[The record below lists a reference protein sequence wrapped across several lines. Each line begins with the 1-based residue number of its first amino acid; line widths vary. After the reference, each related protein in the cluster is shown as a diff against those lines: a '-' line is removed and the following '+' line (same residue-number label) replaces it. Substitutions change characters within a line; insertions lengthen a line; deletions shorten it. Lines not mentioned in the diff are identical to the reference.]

1 MNRAFVNRAFVNRV
15 FLAASALF
23 LSSLNTA
30 CGRTSESQAA
40 PRGPAPT
47 SIRLDH
53 LQHLGLNAVVRGR
66 KVRVVS
72 LYAEAPDYR
81 PTGSPRRDGFE
92 GIASLD
98 DAARAAVVY
107 LREYEATGDSSDRNE
122 AVRLL
127 GFVTAMEQGDGEF
140 VNFIDS
146 AGHLNFDA
154 PSSRQSMSYWA
165 ARSIWALGEAVR
177 VLGPKDSTLLRPM
190 RPVLNRAISR
200 MRSEIDAEQLIG
212 GSTTATS
219 EALLGLLAALPPRE
233 STLVVPLA
241 TRTAQ
246 VLATHSAGG
255 ATKAPW
261 GAFVDRPNAG
271 WHAWGAR
278 SPEALA
284 IAGRALKHPE
294 FIAAA
299 RKEVDGLWGRF
310 LLAGAMPSTVSADG
324 TAAWYPQI
332 AYGIG
337 SIVEGYLA
345 LADATGQ
352 RRYAVFAGLAA
363 SWLLGANPAG
373 IDMYDEKTGRTLDGV
388 DGPSP
393 IKVNRNS
400 GAESTIEGLLALQ
413 DVESNPDAAAY
424 VHYRPIGDPS
434 TSLANV
440 PDRREYVGPGGARLI
455 LRRGPA
461 GIEIARDDQAIG
473 GDEVALGNSKPG
485 ARAAAAD
492 EKDGRE
498 SADKLPT
505 PITLTYW
512 PAANPTET
520 RLAMRLTAQ
529 WNAENPGVQVRVQPL
544 PAGRSSEEVLLAA
557 IVAKATPD
565 VSSNVSSALLARLVR
580 AGGVV
585 RLDNRV
591 ATSARLRERTSS
603 AMLASLRLPDGGIYA
618 FPWKTNPMMLM
629 YNVDLFKAAGIGPP
643 RTQSELLQAWH
654 KLARDTD
661 GDGRLDH
668 WAMWATLKTT
678 WYERFYDF
686 YPLYLASSG
695 GTTIVQ
701 NGKVVFD
708 NPAAVD
714 ALDVLRRGFAEGVLP
729 KSNFAL
735 GRDPFADGT
744 VAMKIIGPWFV
755 KELTDIKMPGLRYD
769 VTPVP
774 GADGTDPANNYAFA
788 DLRSIAIFSTT
799 RHPDAAAA
807 FVAYLTSPAA
817 DRLLIEEASQ
827 LPYRRRLAS
836 DSRFTASLATWPTL
850 STYANYVE
858 RSRDLDLDPDV
869 VEIFDLLSEAYEE
882 SAIYQ
887 TTPVKDAL
895 NKAARE
901 ATNIVNAR

>member
-1 MNRAFVNRAFVNRV
+1 MNTRAIVVGVALC
-15 FLAASALF
+15 LAALSA
-23 LSSLNTA
+23 A
-30 CGRTSESQAA
+30 CGRNSESQVA
-40 PRGPAPT
+40 PPGPAPT
-47 SIRLDH
+47 TIRLDH
-53 LQHLGLNAVVRGR
+53 LKHLGLNAVVRGR
-66 KVRVVS
+66 AVRVVS

-81 PTGSPRRDGFE
+81 PTGSPKRDGFE

-107 LREYEATGDSSDRNE
+107 LREYEATGDSSVRNE

-127 GFVTAMEQGDGEF
+127 SFVTAMEQGDGEF

-146 AGHLNFDA
+146 AGRLNRDA
-154 PSSRQSMSYWA
+154 PSSRQSMSFWA
-165 ARSIWALGEAVR
+165 ARSIWALGEAER
-177 VLGPKDSTLLRPM
+177 VLGPRDSTLLRTM
-190 RPVLNRAISR
+190 RPVLSRAISR
-200 MRSEIDAEQLIG
+200 MRSEIDAERLIG
-212 GSTTATS
+212 GSTTATA
-219 EALLGLLAALPPRE
+219 EALLGLLAAQTGGD

-246 VLATHSAGG
+246 LLAVRSTGSS
-255 ATKAPW
+255 TKAPW
-261 GAFVDRPNAG
+261 GAYVDRPNAS

-284 IAGRALKHPE
+284 TAGRALKHPE
-294 FIAAA
+294 FIASA
-299 RKEVDGLWGRF
+299 RKEADGLWGRF
-310 LLAGAMPSTVSADG
+310 LLAGGMPSTVAADG

-332 AYGIG
+332 AYGVG
-337 SIVEGYLA
+337 PIVEGYLA

-363 SWLLGANPAG
+363 SWLLGTNPAG
-373 IDMYDEKTGRTLDGV
+373 VAMYDEKTGRTLDGI

-393 IKVNRNS
+393 VKLNRNS

-413 DVESNPDAAAY
+413 SVESNPDAAEY
-424 VHYRPIGDPS
+424 VHYRPVSDLS

-440 PDRREYVGPGGARLI
+440 PERREYVGPDGARLI

-473 GDEVALGNSKPG
+473 GDEVALGNSKTG

-492 EKDGRE
+492 AKDAGT
-498 SADKLPT
+498 SSDKLPA

-603 AMLASLRLPDGGIYA
+603 AMLASLRLPDGGVYA

-643 RTQSELLQAWH
+643 RTQSELLQSWH

-668 WAMWATLKTT
+668 WAMWATLKTM

-695 GTTIVQ
+695 GTTIVN
-701 NGKVVFD
+701 NGKIVFD
-708 NPAAVD
+708 NDAAVA
-714 ALDVLRRGFAEGVLP
+714 ALDVLRQGFAEGVLP
-729 KSNFAL
+729 RSNFAL

-755 KELTDIKMPGLRYD
+755 KELTDIKMPGLHYD
-769 VTPVP
+769 VAPVP
-774 GADGTDPANNYAFA
+774 GAEGTDPAKGFAFA

-799 RHPDAAAA
+799 HHPDAAAA

-836 DSRFTASLATWPTL
+836 DPRFTTSLAQWPTL
-850 STYANYVE
+850 PKYANYVE

-895 NKAARE
+895 KKAARE

>member
-1 MNRAFVNRAFVNRV
+1 MNRAFVS
-15 FLAASALF
+15 AAALV
-23 LSSLNTA
+23 LSSIGAA
-30 CGRTSESQAA
+30 CSRTSESQAA
-40 PRGPAPT
+40 PPGPAPT
-47 SIRLDH
+47 RITLDH

-81 PTGSPRRDGFE
+81 PTGSPKRDGFE

-107 LREYEATGDSSDRNE
+107 LREYEATGDSSVRDE

-127 GFVTAMEQGDGEF
+127 NFVTAMEQGDGEF

-146 AGHLNFDA
+146 AGRLNRDA

-177 VLGPKDSTLLRPM
+177 VLGPKDSTLLTTM
-190 RPVLNRAISR
+190 RPVLRRAIDR
-200 MRSEIDAEQLIG
+200 MSSEIEAERLIG

-219 EALLGLLAALPPRE
+219 EALLGLLAAQTSRD
-233 STLVVPLA
+233 STVVVPLA

-246 VLATHSAGG
+246 LLAQHSEGG
-255 ATKAPW
+255 SAKAPW
-261 GAFVDRPNAG
+261 GAYVDRANAP

-284 IAGRALKHPE
+284 IAGRTLKHPE
-294 FIAAA
+294 FIASA
-299 RKEVDGLWGRF
+299 RKEADGLWGRF
-310 LLAGAMPSTVSADG
+310 LLAGGMPSQVGADG
-324 TAAWYPQI
+324 NATWYPQI
-332 AYGIG
+332 AYGVG
-337 SIVEGYLA
+337 PIVEGYLA
-345 LADATGQ
+345 LAEATGQ

-363 SWLLGANPAG
+363 SWLLGSNPAG
-373 IDMYDEKTGRTLDGV
+373 VAMYDEKSGRTFDGI

-393 IKVNRNS
+393 IKLNRNS

-413 DVESNPDAAAY
+413 SVESNPDAAQY
-424 VHYRPIGDPS
+424 THYRPVGDLS

-440 PDRREYVGPGGARLI
+440 PDRREYIGPGGARLI

-473 GDEVALGNSKPG
+473 GDEVALGDSKPG

-492 EKDGRE
+492 AKERE
-498 SADKLPT
+498 TSSDKLPE

-512 PAANPTET
+512 PAANPAET
-520 RLAMRLTAQ
+520 RLAMRLTAE
-529 WNAENPGVQVRVQPL
+529 WNAANPGIQVRVQPL

-565 VSSNVSSALLARLVR
+565 VSSNVSTALLSRLVR

-629 YNVDLFKAAGIGPP
+629 YNVDLLKAAGIGPP
-643 RTQSELLQAWH
+643 HTQSELLEAWH

-695 GTTIVQ
+695 GTTIVT
-701 NGKVVFD
+701 NGKIMFD
-708 NPAAVD
+708 NDAAVA

-774 GADGTDPANNYAFA
+774 SADGTDPAKAYAFA

-836 DSRFTASLATWPTL
+836 DARFTASLTRWPSL
-850 STYANYVE
+850 PKYANYVE
-858 RSRDLDLDPDV
+858 RTRDLDLDPDV

-882 SAIYQ
+882 SAIYA

-895 NKAARE
+895 KKAARE

>member
-1 MNRAFVNRAFVNRV
+1 
-15 FLAASALF
+15 
-23 LSSLNTA
+23 
-30 CGRTSESQAA
+30 
-40 PRGPAPT
+40 
-47 SIRLDH
+47 
-53 LQHLGLNAVVRGR
+53 
-66 KVRVVS
+66 VRVVS
-72 LYAEAPDYR
+72 LYAAAPDYR

-107 LREYEATGDSSDRNE
+107 LRQYEVTGDIRERDE

-127 GFVTAMEQGDGEF
+127 KFVTAMEQGDGEF

-146 AGHLNFDA
+146 AGRLNRDA

-177 VLGPKDSTLLRPM
+177 VLGPNDSTLLVPM
-190 RPVLNRAISR
+190 RPVLGRAVSR
-200 MRSEIDAEQLIG
+200 MASEIEAGRLLG
-212 GSTTATS
+212 GSTTATA
-219 EALLGLLAALPPRE
+219 EALLGLLAPQRADQ
-233 STLVVPLA
+233 SKAFAPLA

-246 VLATHSAGG
+246 LLAARSTGNN
-255 ATKAPW
+255 TTAPW
-261 GAFVDRPNAG
+261 GAYVDRPGAP

-284 IAGRALKHPE
+284 VAGSALGRSE
-294 FIAAA
+294 FTASA
-299 RKEVDGLWGRF
+299 RREADGLWGRF
-310 LLAGAMPSTVSADG
+310 LLAGGIPSAVATNG
-324 TAAWYPQI
+324 TATWYPQI
-332 AYGIG
+332 AYGIAP
-337 SIVEGYLA
+337 IVEGYLA
-345 LADATGQ
+345 LAEATRQ

-363 SWLLGANPAG
+363 SWLLGSNPAG
-373 IDMYDEKTGRTLDGV
+373 VSMYDEKTGRTFDGI
-388 DGPSP
+388 DGPSE

-400 GAESTIEGLLALQ
+400 GAESTIEALLALQ
-413 DVESNPDAAAY
+413 GVASNPDAAEY
-424 VHYRPIGDPS
+424 LHYRPVGVQS
-434 TSLANV
+434 ASLASV
-440 PDRREYVGPGGARLI
+440 PDRREYAGPGGTRLV

-461 GIEIARDDQAIG
+461 GVEIAS
-473 GDEVALGNSKPG
+473 GDTVAGPDKP
-485 ARAAAAD
+485 
-492 EKDGRE
+492 
-498 SADKLPT
+498 SA

-512 PAANPTET
+512 PAANPDET
-520 RLAMRLTAQ
+520 RLANRLAAQ
-529 WNAENPGVQVRVQPL
+529 WNLENPDIQVRVQPL

-591 ATSARLRERTSS
+591 ATSARLRERTNG

-629 YNVDLFKAAGIGPP
+629 YNVDLFRAAGIGPP
-643 RTQSELLQAWH
+643 HTQSELVQAWH

-686 YPLYLASSG
+686 YPLYLAGSDG
-695 GTTIVQ
+695 RTLV
-701 NGKVVFD
+701 NDGKIVFD
-708 NPAAVD
+708 NDAAVA

-755 KELTDIKMPGLRYD
+755 KELNRIKVPGLHYD

-774 GADGTDPANNYAFA
+774 AADGTDPANRFAFA

-799 RHPDAAAA
+799 RYPDAAAR

-817 DRLLIEEASQ
+817 DRMLIEEASQ
-827 LPYRRRLAS
+827 LPYRRGLAL
-836 DSRFTASLATWPTL
+836 DRRFTASLAQWPTL

-858 RSRDLDLDPDV
+858 RSRDLDIDPDV

-882 SAIYQ
+882 SAIYE
-887 TTPVKDAL
+887 TTSVKDAL
-895 NKAARE
+895 AKAARE
-901 ATNIVNAR
+901 ARNIVNAR